1 VESLVSERL
10 LVRSTCQHA
19 DVSAFSSNREERGIQ
34 GSNNKNKY
42 SGNLLNPLDVTMN
55 EEFYEDNLRTF
66 PAPKPLLDYED
77 VPFFGSLPELLRS
90 IRSTFGL
97 EIKFIRA
104 GGTLPDIMARC
115 FTIKVENG
123 KSPGCLAIVPPKSIQ
138 KNQMNLSEQDDFLT
152 SLALLLGDA
161 YRWQQMFRKYEGELA
176 SLIPIPSA
184 EPNESQFSETLFCIL
199 KEGAKILDC
208 HAASFYLLETKTNS
222 LKLRSCWG
230 LPEERLLEPP
240 RSLHDSMADLEAI
253 LGQVVILN
261 EDYLF
266 ESWGTPED
274 FPTAVCVPVAS
285 PMSII
290 GTLWFFSDRQRNFS
304 EHDLR
309 LLEIITGR
317 LAAEI
322 ERAALL
328 RELERSRKFKA
339 TA

>member
-1 VESLVSERL
+1 
-10 LVRSTCQHA
+10 
-19 DVSAFSSNREERGIQ
+19 
-34 GSNNKNKY
+34 
-42 SGNLLNPLDVTMN
+42 MN
-55 EEFYEDNLRTF
+55 DEFYDDNLRTF
-66 PAPKPLLDYED
+66 PAPKSLLDYED

-97 EIKFIRA
+97 EIEFVRA
-104 GGTLPDIMARC
+104 GGTLPDMMARC

-123 KSPGCLAIVPPKSIQ
+123 KSPGCLALLPSKHVRNHS
-138 KNQMNLSEQDDFLT
+138 MNVSEEEDFLM

-161 YRWQQMFRKYEGELA
+161 YRWQQMFRKYAGELA
-176 SLIPIPSA
+176 SLLPVPA
-184 EPNESQFSETLFCIL
+184 TDNNESHFSETLFTIL

-208 HAASFYLLETKTNS
+208 HAASFYILETKTNS

-230 LPEERLLEPP
+230 LPEERLLDPP

-266 ESWGTPED
+266 EAWGAPED
-274 FPTAVCVPVAS
+274 FPTAVCVPVSS

-290 GTLWFFSDRQRNFS
+290 GTLWFFSNRQHCFS

-309 LLEIITGR
+309 LLEFITGR

-322 ERAALL
+322 ERASLL
-328 RELERSRKFKA
+328 RELEHSRKLKNA
-339 TA
+339 S

>member
-1 VESLVSERL
+1 
-10 LVRSTCQHA
+10 
-19 DVSAFSSNREERGIQ
+19 
-34 GSNNKNKY
+34 
-42 SGNLLNPLDVTMN
+42 MN
-55 EEFYEDNLRTF
+55 DEFYEDNLRTF
-66 PAPKPLLDYED
+66 PGPKSFLDYED

-90 IRSTFGL
+90 IRSIFGL
-97 EIKFIRA
+97 EIEFIRA

-123 KSPGCLAIVPPKSIQ
+123 KSPGCLALLPPKNHQNHS
-138 KNQMNLSEQDDFLT
+138 MNPEEQDLFLT

-176 SLIPIPSA
+176 SLIPVPTTDI
-184 EPNESQFSETLFCIL
+184 NESLFSETLFSIL
-199 KEGAKILDC
+199 KESAKILDC
-208 HAASFYLLETKTNS
+208 QAVSLYVLETTTNL

-230 LPEERLLEPP
+230 LPEERLLDPARP
-240 RSLHDSMADLEAI
+240 LHDSMADLEAI
-253 LGQVVILN
+253 LGQAVILN

-266 ESWGTPED
+266 DAWGAPED
-274 FPTAVCVPVAS
+274 FPTAICVPVAS

-290 GTLWFFSDRQRNFS
+290 GTLWFFSDQQRHFS

-322 ERAALL
+322 ERASLL
-328 RELERSRKFKA
+328 RELEHSQKLKA
-339 TA
+339 IA